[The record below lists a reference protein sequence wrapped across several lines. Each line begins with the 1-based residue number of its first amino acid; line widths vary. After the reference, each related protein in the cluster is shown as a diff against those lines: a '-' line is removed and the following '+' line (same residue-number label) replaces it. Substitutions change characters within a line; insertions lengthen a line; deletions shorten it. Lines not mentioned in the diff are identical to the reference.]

1 VLLTDALHS
10 TLTGAPSG
18 LVDAPLDI
26 KGFWQPGASQDQE
39 DIIVFVAAKFEMFL
53 ALYVE
58 K

>member
-1 VLLTDALHS
+1 VLLADAMRS
-10 TLTGAPSG
+10 RLTGALSG
-18 LVDAPLDI
+18 LMDAPLDC
-26 KGFWQPGASQDQE
+26 KGLWQPGASQDQE

>member
-10 TLTGAPSG
+10 TLTGALSG
-18 LVDAPLDI
+18 LMDAPLGI
-26 KGFWQPGASQDQE
+26 KGFRQPGASQDQE